1 MRGRMHGDAAEQDEV
16 QVESGCAS
24 AEALVGGVLGGEDVV
39 MVGAVA
45 VVGRGLNGSCF
56 AFVQFD
62 VGYNYRGY
70 AVWSRESCS
79 VLAPAAES
87 LALVLP
93 QRRLFA
99 KTCTSSQS
107 LLYARCCRD
116 CARCAIIASL
126 SGMMGLGIDI
136 SSKAQQVYTPSSI
149 MGDGFF

>member
-1 MRGRMHGDAAEQDEV
+1 M
-16 QVESGCAS
+16 
-24 AEALVGGVLGGEDVV
+24 V

-45 VVGRGLNGSCF
+45 AVGRGLNGSCF
-56 AFVQFD
+56 AVVQFD

-99 KTCTSSQS
+99 KTCTSSLS

-126 SGMMGLGIDI
+126 FGMIGLGIHI
-136 SSKAQQVYTPSSI
+136 SSKLNKYTLHRLSWAMASSKKRSTNRFWR
-149 MGDGFF
+149 GFP

>member
-1 MRGRMHGDAAEQDEV
+1 M
-16 QVESGCAS
+16 
-24 AEALVGGVLGGEDVV
+24 V

-45 VVGRGLNGSCF
+45 AVGRGLNGSCF
-56 AFVQFD
+56 AVVQFD

-99 KTCTSSQS
+99 KTCTSSQKS
-107 LLYARCCRD
+107 ALCSMLPRLREMCNYRKSFRHD
-116 CARCAIIASL
+116 WIGYPHLIQ
-126 SGMMGLGIDI
+126 
-136 SSKAQQVYTPSSI
+136 AQQVYTPSSI
-149 MGDGFF
+149 MGGGFF